1 MHRCARA
8 AVEREAERRA
18 EPTHA
23 RLAARAR
30 PSPPV
35 TGLWLSALARS
46 HPHRGATSASR
57 SALSPLGAAARDCVG
72 PVRAKR
78 AHSLTLARTVLLA
91 LSLSLSL
98 SRSIASAPI
107 SRNPHCTRSLLTPL
121 DLHAH
126 LDPALSRSGPP
137 PLAEP
142 LVGAPDALPHV
153 LRDGEALGVGRVRVG
168 VEVQGGDEG
177 WAGGRG
183 RGGGGE
189 GGGGGGELPD
199 VGRVDRRDGGEGFE
213 LRRSKR

>member
-1 MHRCARA
+1 VHRCARG
-8 AVEREAERRA
+8 AVARAAERRA
-18 EPTHA
+18 EPA
-23 RLAARAR
+23 QPPFSSRAR

-35 TGLWLSALARS
+35 TGLPLSALARLG
-46 HPHRGATSASR
+46 PHEGATSASR
-57 SALSPLGAAARDCVG
+57 SALAPPLAAARGCVG
-72 PVRAKR
+72 PARAKR
-78 AHSLTLARTVLLA
+78 AHSS
-91 LSLSLSL
+91 SLSLARPSRSLTHPL
-98 SRSIASAPI
+98 SRSLASSPI

-183 RGGGGE
+183 GGGE

-213 LRRSKR
+213 LRPEVR